1 MKKQT
6 VHQLRKNGWKVK
18 VGHKRVVYRF
28 DPKTGIKIIR
38 ICLVKDWKSSHPDF
52 YLSAK
57 GGLTEVCITSPEGVT
72 HVDNSVCNDVDHYD
86 STIGL
91 SIALGRTMQHF
102 EHVS

>member
-28 DPKTGIKIIR
+28 DTKTGRKTVKV
-38 ICLVKDWKSSHPDF
+38 CLFKDWQSTYPNF
-52 YLSAK
+52 YLSSK

-72 HVDNSVCNDVDHYD
+72 HTDHAVCNDTDHYD
-86 STIGL
+86 SRIGL
-91 SIALGRTMQHF
+91 CIALGRTMQYF
-102 EHVS
+102 DHVS